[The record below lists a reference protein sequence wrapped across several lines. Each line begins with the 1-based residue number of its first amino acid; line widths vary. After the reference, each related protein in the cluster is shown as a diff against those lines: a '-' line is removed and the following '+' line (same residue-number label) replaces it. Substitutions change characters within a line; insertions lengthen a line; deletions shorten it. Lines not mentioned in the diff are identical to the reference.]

1 MINKIRDINIDYL
14 EYIRKSKGIKQTDL
28 SKALNKSDSYYTV
41 KVNTEVKFSTQDL
54 IGIINYLAL
63 DSEQILQLLGVNP

>member
-63 DSEQILQLLGVNP
+63 NSEQILQLLGVNS

>member
-63 DSEQILQLLGVNP
+63 DSEQILQLLGVNL

>member
-63 DSEQILQLLGVNP
+63 DSEQILQLLGVNS

>member
-41 KVNTEVKFSTQDL
+41 KVNTEVKFSSQDL
-54 IGIINYLAL
+54 IGIINCLAL